1 MASAPALGA
10 GDRGFESLRPDQ
22 NFYLL
27 IIREKQLKSVVEKL
41 SPTRVKLSIEVSFDE
56 LTPHID
62 GAYKTLSEKINIP
75 GFRKGKV
82 PSAMIDQRVGRGAVL
97 DEAINAAL
105 PTFYSQAAK
114 ENDVLVIGRP
124 NVDITELKDKDKLAF
139 TVEVDVRPEIEL
151 PNFSQIEI
159 KVDDVKVDE
168 ADVDEQIQSLRT
180 RFGTLTT
187 VEKTVAKGDFV
198 TIDLVATK
206 DGAEL
211 DGGTANDLSYE
222 VGSAS
227 MIDGLDE
234 ALIGL
239 NTGGEKSFET
249 ALVGMKEGEKGT
261 VKVSVKAV
269 KERELPP
276 VDDAFAKLASEF
288 ETLAELKADLTTRLT
303 RLKELEQGAQ
313 ARDLLVEK
321 LISTVEI
328 PLPAEIIEA
337 EVNEHLEKEGRL
349 EDDKHRA
356 EVNEEV
362 RKTITREFLLDS
374 IVKAES
380 IAVNETELTEYLVRA
395 AARYGMSPDQF
406 IKEVSDAGQVST
418 MVAEVARAKALAA
431 VLGRVKV
438 VDQSGKKVDLEA
450 LRPQP
455 QVEKESK

>member
-1 MASAPALGA
+1 MKSA
-10 GDRGFESLRPDQ
+10 
-22 NFYLL
+22 
-27 IIREKQLKSVVEKL
+27 VEKL
-41 SPTRVKLSIEVSFDE
+41 SPTRVKLSIDVPFAE
-56 LTPHID
+56 LKPHID
-62 GAYKTLSEKINIP
+62 GAYKSLSEKITIP

-97 DEAINAAL
+97 DEAINAAI

-114 ENDVLVIGRP
+114 DNDVLVIGRP
-124 NVDITELKDKDKLAF
+124 TVEVTELKDNENF
-139 TVEVDVRPEIEL
+139 TFTIEVDIRPDIAL
-151 PNFSQIEI
+151 PNFSEI
-159 KVDDVKVDE
+159 KLEVDDVKVTD
-168 ADVDEQIQSLRT
+168 ADIDEQVQALRT

-187 VEKTVAKGDFV
+187 VEKVVASGDFV

-206 DGAEL
+206 DGVAL

-239 NTGGEKSFET
+239 STGGEKSFET
-249 ALVGMKEGEKGT
+249 ALVGMAEGEKGS

-303 RLKELEQGAQ
+303 RLKEMEQGAQ

-321 LISTVEI
+321 LISSVDI

-337 EVNEHLEKEGRL
+337 EVNDHLEKEGRL

-362 RKTITREFLLDS
+362 KSTITREFLLDS

-380 IAVNETELTEYLVRA
+380 VAVNESELTEYLVRA
-395 AARYGMSPDQF
+395 ASRYGMTPDQF
-406 IKEVSDAGQVST
+406 IKEVSQAGQVTT
-418 MVAEVARAKALAA
+418 MVAEVARAKALAQ

-438 VDQSGKKVDLEA
+438 VDKSGKKVDLEA
-450 LRPQP
+450 LAPKSEP
-455 QVEKESK
+455 EKKSE

>member
-1 MASAPALGA
+1 MKSA
-10 GDRGFESLRPDQ
+10 
-22 NFYLL
+22 
-27 IIREKQLKSVVEKL
+27 VEKL
-41 SPTRVKLSIEVSFDE
+41 SPTRVKLSIDVPFAD
-56 LTPHID
+56 LKPHID
-62 GAYKTLSEKINIP
+62 GAYKSLSEKITIP

-97 DEAINAAL
+97 DEAINAAI
-105 PTFYSQAAK
+105 PSFYSQAAK

-124 NVDITELKDKDKLAF
+124 TVEITELKDNEKLSF
-139 TVEVDVRPEIEL
+139 TIEVDIRPDIAL
-151 PNFSQIEI
+151 PNFSEI
-159 KVDDVKVDE
+159 KIEVDDVKVTD
-168 ADVDEQIQSLRT
+168 ADIDEQVQALRT

-187 VEKTVAKGDFV
+187 VEKVVASGDFV

-206 DGAEL
+206 DGQPL

-239 NTGGEKSFET
+239 STGGEKSFET
-249 ALVGMKEGEKGT
+249 ALVGMAEGEKGS

-288 ETLAELKADLTTRLT
+288 ETLAELKADITTRLT
-303 RLKELEQGAQ
+303 RLKEMEQGAQ

-321 LISTVEI
+321 LISSVDI

-337 EVNEHLEKEGRL
+337 EVNDHLEKEGRL

-362 RKTITREFLLDS
+362 KSTITREFLLDS

-380 IAVNETELTEYLVRA
+380 VAVNESELTEYLVRA
-395 AARYGMSPDQF
+395 ASRYGMTPDQF
-406 IKEVSDAGQVST
+406 IKEVSQAGQVTT
-418 MVAEVARAKALAA
+418 MVAEVARAKALAQ

-438 VDQSGKKVDLEA
+438 VDKSGKKVDLEA
-450 LRPQP
+450 LAPKSEP
-455 QVEKESK
+455 EKKSE

>member
-1 MASAPALGA
+1 M
-10 GDRGFESLRPDQ
+10 
-22 NFYLL
+22 
-27 IIREKQLKSVVEKL
+27 KSTVEKL
-41 SPTRVKLSIEVSFDE
+41 TPTRVKLSIEVTFDE
-56 LTPHID
+56 LAPHVD
-62 GAYKTLSEKINIP
+62 GAYKTLSERINIP

-82 PSAMIDQRVGRGAVL
+82 PTAMIDQRVGRGAVL

-114 ENDVLVIGRP
+114 DNDVLVIGRP
-124 NVDITELKDKDKLAF
+124 DVEIVELKDKENFSF
-139 TVEVDVRPEIEL
+139 TVEVDVRPEISL
-151 PNFSQIEI
+151 PNFSQIKIE
-159 KVDDVKVDE
+159 VDDVKVTD
-168 ADVDEQIQSLRT
+168 ADIDEQIQSLRT

-187 VEKTVAKGDFV
+187 VEKNVATGDFV

-206 DGAEL
+206 DGNDLE
-211 DGGTANDLSYE
+211 GGTANDLSYE

-239 NTGGEKSFET
+239 AANGSKSFDT
-249 ALVGMKEGEKGT
+249 ALVGMAEGEKGT
-261 VKVSVKAV
+261 VKVTVKAV

-276 VDDAFAKLASEF
+276 IDDAFAKLASEF

-303 RLKELEQGAQ
+303 RLKEMEQGAQ

-321 LISTVEI
+321 LTSTVEI

-337 EVNEHLEKEGRL
+337 EVNDHLEKEGRL

-356 EVNEEV
+356 EVDLEV
-362 RKTITREFLLDS
+362 RTTITREFLLDS

-380 IAVNETELTEYLVRA
+380 VAVNETELTEYLVRA

-406 IKEVSDAGQVST
+406 IKEVSDAGQVTT
-418 MVAEVARAKALAA
+418 MVAEVARAKALAG
-431 VLGRVKV
+431 VLARVQV
-438 VDQSGKKVDLEA
+438 VDKSGKKVDLEA
-450 LRPQP
+450 LAPKQAP
-455 QVEKESK
+455 AKEEK

>member
-1 MASAPALGA
+1 
-10 GDRGFESLRPDQ
+10 
-22 NFYLL
+22 
-27 IIREKQLKSVVEKL
+27 LKSTVEKL
-41 SPTRVKLSIEVSFDE
+41 TPTRVKLSIEVTFDE
-56 LTPHID
+56 LAPHVD
-62 GAYKTLSEKINIP
+62 GAYKTLSERINIP

-82 PSAMIDQRVGRGAVL
+82 PTAMIDQRVGRGAVL

-114 ENDVLVIGRP
+114 DNDVLVIGRP
-124 NVDITELKDKDKLAF
+124 DVEIVELKDKENFSF
-139 TVEVDVRPEIEL
+139 TVEVDVRPEISL
-151 PNFSQIEI
+151 PNFSQIKIE
-159 KVDDVKVDE
+159 VDDVKVTD
-168 ADVDEQIQSLRT
+168 ADIDEQIQSLRT

-187 VEKTVAKGDFV
+187 VEKNVATGDFV

-206 DGAEL
+206 DGNDL

-239 NTGGEKSFET
+239 AANGTKSFDT
-249 ALVGMKEGEKGT
+249 ALVGMAEGEKGT
-261 VKVSVKAV
+261 VKVTVKAV

-276 VDDAFAKLASEF
+276 IDDAFAKLASEF

-303 RLKELEQGAQ
+303 RLKEMEQGAQ

-321 LISTVEI
+321 LTSTVEI
-328 PLPAEIIEA
+328 PLPADIIEA
-337 EVNEHLEKEGRL
+337 EVNDHLEKEGRL

-356 EVNEEV
+356 EVDLEV
-362 RKTITREFLLDS
+362 RSTITREFLLDS

-380 IAVNETELTEYLVRA
+380 VAVNETELTEYLVRA

-406 IKEVSDAGQVST
+406 IKEVSDAGQVTT
-418 MVAEVARAKALAA
+418 MVAEVARAKALAG
-431 VLGRVKV
+431 VLARVQV
-438 VDQSGKKVDLEA
+438 VDKSGKKVDLEA
-450 LRPQP
+450 LAPKQAP
-455 QVEKESK
+455 AKEEK

>member
-1 MASAPALGA
+1 MKSA
-10 GDRGFESLRPDQ
+10 
-22 NFYLL
+22 
-27 IIREKQLKSVVEKL
+27 VEKL
-41 SPTRVKLSIEVSFDE
+41 SPTRVKLSIDVPFTE
-56 LTPHID
+56 LKPHID
-62 GAYKTLSEKINIP
+62 GAYKSLSEKITIP

-97 DEAINAAL
+97 DEAINAAI

-114 ENDVLVIGRP
+114 DNDVLVIGRP
-124 NVDITELKDKDKLAF
+124 TVEVTELKDNENF
-139 TVEVDVRPEIEL
+139 TFTIEVDIRPDIAL
-151 PNFSQIEI
+151 PNFSEI
-159 KVDDVKVDE
+159 KLEVDDVKVTD
-168 ADVDEQIQSLRT
+168 ADIDEQVQALRT

-187 VEKTVAKGDFV
+187 VEKVVASGDFV

-206 DGAEL
+206 DGVAL

-239 NTGGEKSFET
+239 STGGEKSFET
-249 ALVGMKEGEKGT
+249 ALVGMAEGEKGS

-303 RLKELEQGAQ
+303 RLKEMEQGAQ

-321 LISTVEI
+321 LISSVDI

-337 EVNEHLEKEGRL
+337 EVNDHLEKEGRL
-349 EDDKHRA
+349 EDEKHRA

-362 RKTITREFLLDS
+362 KTTITREFLLDS

-380 IAVNETELTEYLVRA
+380 VAVNESELTEYLVRA
-395 AARYGMSPDQF
+395 ASRYGMTPDQF
-406 IKEVSDAGQVST
+406 IKEVSQAGQVTT
-418 MVAEVARAKALAA
+418 MVAEVARAKALAQ

-438 VDQSGKKVDLEA
+438 VDKSGKKVDLEA
-450 LRPQP
+450 LAPKSEP
-455 QVEKESK
+455 EKKSE

>member
-1 MASAPALGA
+1 
-10 GDRGFESLRPDQ
+10 
-22 NFYLL
+22 
-27 IIREKQLKSVVEKL
+27 LKSAVEKL
-41 SPTRVKLSIEVSFDE
+41 SPTRVKLSIDVPFTE
-56 LTPHID
+56 LKPHID
-62 GAYKTLSEKINIP
+62 GAYKSLSEKITIP

-97 DEAINAAL
+97 DEAINAAI

-114 ENDVLVIGRP
+114 DNDVLVIGRP
-124 NVDITELKDKDKLAF
+124 TVEVTELKDNENF
-139 TVEVDVRPEIEL
+139 TFTIEVDIRPDIAL
-151 PNFSQIEI
+151 PNFSEI
-159 KVDDVKVDE
+159 KLEVDDVKVTESDI
-168 ADVDEQIQSLRT
+168 DEQVQALRT

-187 VEKTVAKGDFV
+187 VEKVVASGDFV

-206 DGAEL
+206 DGQPL

-239 NTGGEKSFET
+239 STGGEKSFET
-249 ALVGMKEGEKGT
+249 ALVGMAEGEKGS

-303 RLKELEQGAQ
+303 RLKEMEQGAQ

-321 LISTVEI
+321 LISSVDI
-328 PLPAEIIEA
+328 PLPAEIIES
-337 EVNEHLEKEGRL
+337 EVNDHLEKEGRL
-349 EDDKHRA
+349 EDEKHRA

-362 RKTITREFLLDS
+362 KTTITREFLLDS

-380 IAVNETELTEYLVRA
+380 VAVNESELTEYLVRA
-395 AARYGMSPDQF
+395 ASRYGMTPDQF
-406 IKEVSDAGQVST
+406 IKEVSQAGQVTT
-418 MVAEVARAKALAA
+418 MVAEVARAKALAQ

-438 VDQSGKKVDLEA
+438 VDKSGKKVDLEA
-450 LRPQP
+450 LAPKSEP
-455 QVEKESK
+455 EKKSE

>member
-1 MASAPALGA
+1 PFA
-10 GDRGFESLRPDQ
+10 D
-22 NFYLL
+22 
-27 IIREKQLKSVVEKL
+27 LK
-41 SPTRVKLSIEVSFDE
+41 
-56 LTPHID
+56 PHID
-62 GAYKTLSEKINIP
+62 GAYKSLSEKITIP

-97 DEAINAAL
+97 DEAINAAI
-105 PTFYSQAAK
+105 PSFYSQAAK
-114 ENDVLVIGRP
+114 DNDVLVIGRP
-124 NVDITELKDKDKLAF
+124 TVEITELKDNEKLSF
-139 TVEVDVRPEIEL
+139 TIEVDIRPDIAL
-151 PNFSQIEI
+151 PNFSEI
-159 KVDDVKVDE
+159 KLEVDDVKVTD
-168 ADVDEQIQSLRT
+168 ADIDEQVQALRT

-187 VEKTVAKGDFV
+187 VEKVVASGDFV

-206 DGAEL
+206 DGQPL

-239 NTGGEKSFET
+239 STGGEKSFET
-249 ALVGMKEGEKGT
+249 ALVGMTEGEKGN

-303 RLKELEQGAQ
+303 RLKEMEQGAQ

-321 LISTVEI
+321 LISSVDI

-337 EVNEHLEKEGRL
+337 EVNDHLEKEGRL

-362 RKTITREFLLDS
+362 KSTITREFLLDS

-380 IAVNETELTEYLVRA
+380 VAVNESELTEYLVRA
-395 AARYGMSPDQF
+395 ASRYGMTPDQF
-406 IKEVSDAGQVST
+406 IKEVSQAGQVTT
-418 MVAEVARAKALAA
+418 MVAEVARAKALAQ

-438 VDQSGKKVDLEA
+438 VDKSGKKVDLEA
-450 LRPQP
+450 LAPKSEP
-455 QVEKESK
+455 EKKSE

>member
-1 MASAPALGA
+1 M
-10 GDRGFESLRPDQ
+10 
-22 NFYLL
+22 
-27 IIREKQLKSVVEKL
+27 VEKL

-124 NVDITELKDKDKLAF
+124 NVDITELKDNEKFAF

-159 KVDDVKVDE
+159 KVDDVKVNE

-303 RLKELEQGAQ
+303 RLKEMEQGAQ

-321 LISTVEI
+321 LIATVEI

-337 EVNEHLEKEGRL
+337 EVNDHLEKEGRL

-455 QVEKESK
+455 KVEQESK

>member
-1 MASAPALGA
+1 MKSA
-10 GDRGFESLRPDQ
+10 
-22 NFYLL
+22 
-27 IIREKQLKSVVEKL
+27 VEKL
-41 SPTRVKLSIEVSFDE
+41 SPTRVKLSIDVPFTE
-56 LTPHID
+56 LKPHID
-62 GAYKTLSEKINIP
+62 GAYKSLSEKITIP

-97 DEAINAAL
+97 DEAINAAI

-114 ENDVLVIGRP
+114 DNDVLVIGRP
-124 NVDITELKDKDKLAF
+124 TVEVTELKDNENF
-139 TVEVDVRPEIEL
+139 TFTIEVDIRPDIAL
-151 PNFSQIEI
+151 PNFSEI
-159 KVDDVKVDE
+159 KLEVDDVKVTESDI
-168 ADVDEQIQSLRT
+168 DEQVQALRT

-187 VEKTVAKGDFV
+187 VEKVVASGDFV

-206 DGAEL
+206 DGQPL

-239 NTGGEKSFET
+239 STGGEKSFET
-249 ALVGMKEGEKGT
+249 ALVGMAEGEKGS

-276 VDDAFAKLASEF
+276 IDDAFAKLASEF

-303 RLKELEQGAQ
+303 RLKEMEQGAQ

-321 LISTVEI
+321 LISSVDI

-337 EVNEHLEKEGRL
+337 EVNDHLEKEGRL

-362 RKTITREFLLDS
+362 KSTITREFLLDS

-380 IAVNETELTEYLVRA
+380 VAVNESELTEYLVRA
-395 AARYGMSPDQF
+395 ASRYGMTPDQF
-406 IKEVSDAGQVST
+406 IKEVSQAGQVTT
-418 MVAEVARAKALAA
+418 MVAEVARAKALAQ

-438 VDQSGKKVDLEA
+438 VDKSGKKVDLEA
-450 LRPQP
+450 LAPKSEP
-455 QVEKESK
+455 EKKSE

>member
-1 MASAPALGA
+1 
-10 GDRGFESLRPDQ
+10 
-22 NFYLL
+22 
-27 IIREKQLKSVVEKL
+27 LKSAVEKL
-41 SPTRVKLSIEVSFDE
+41 SPTRVKLSIDVPFTE
-56 LTPHID
+56 LKPHID
-62 GAYKTLSEKINIP
+62 GAYKSLSEKITIP

-97 DEAINAAL
+97 DEAINAAI

-114 ENDVLVIGRP
+114 DNDVLVIGRP
-124 NVDITELKDKDKLAF
+124 TVEVTELKDNENF
-139 TVEVDVRPEIEL
+139 TFTIEVDIRPDIAL
-151 PNFSQIEI
+151 PNFSEI
-159 KVDDVKVDE
+159 KLEVDDVKVTE
-168 ADVDEQIQSLRT
+168 ADIDEQVQALRT

-187 VEKTVAKGDFV
+187 VEKVVASGDFV

-206 DGAEL
+206 DSQPL

-239 NTGGEKSFET
+239 STGGEKSFET
-249 ALVGMKEGEKGT
+249 ELVGMAEGEKGS
-261 VKVSVKAV
+261 VRVSVKAV

-303 RLKELEQGAQ
+303 RLKEMEQGAQ

-321 LISTVEI
+321 LISSVDI

-337 EVNEHLEKEGRL
+337 EVNDHLEKEGRL
-349 EDDKHRA
+349 EDEKHRA

-362 RKTITREFLLDS
+362 KTTITREFLLDS

-380 IAVNETELTEYLVRA
+380 VAVNESELTEYLVRA
-395 AARYGMSPDQF
+395 ASRYGMTPDQF
-406 IKEVSDAGQVST
+406 IKEVSQAGQVTT
-418 MVAEVARAKALAA
+418 MVAEVARAKALAQ

-438 VDQSGKKVDLEA
+438 VDKSGKKVDLEA
-450 LRPQP
+450 LAPKSEP
-455 QVEKESK
+455 EKKSE

>member
-1 MASAPALGA
+1 MKSA
-10 GDRGFESLRPDQ
+10 
-22 NFYLL
+22 
-27 IIREKQLKSVVEKL
+27 VEKL
-41 SPTRVKLSIEVSFDE
+41 SPTRVKLSIDVPFTE
-56 LTPHID
+56 LKPHID
-62 GAYKTLSEKINIP
+62 GAYKSLSEKITIP

-97 DEAINAAL
+97 DEAINAAI

-114 ENDVLVIGRP
+114 DNDVLVIGRP
-124 NVDITELKDKDKLAF
+124 TVEVTELKDNENF
-139 TVEVDVRPEIEL
+139 TFTIEVDIRPDIAL
-151 PNFSQIEI
+151 PNFSEI
-159 KVDDVKVDE
+159 KLEVDDVKVTE
-168 ADVDEQIQSLRT
+168 ADIDEQVQALRT

-187 VEKTVAKGDFV
+187 VEKVVANGDFV

-206 DGAEL
+206 DGQPL

-239 NTGGEKSFET
+239 STGGEKSFET
-249 ALVGMKEGEKGT
+249 ALVGMAEGEKGS

-303 RLKELEQGAQ
+303 RLKEMEQGAQ

-321 LISTVEI
+321 LISSVDI

-337 EVNEHLEKEGRL
+337 EVNDHLEKEGRL

-362 RKTITREFLLDS
+362 KSTITREFLLDS

-380 IAVNETELTEYLVRA
+380 VAVNESELTEYLVRA
-395 AARYGMSPDQF
+395 ASRYGMTPDQF
-406 IKEVSDAGQVST
+406 IKEVSQAGQVTT
-418 MVAEVARAKALAA
+418 MVAEVARAKALAQ

-438 VDQSGKKVDLEA
+438 VDKSGKKVDLEA
-450 LRPQP
+450 LAPKSEP
-455 QVEKESK
+455 EKKSE